1 MVLIAER
8 YYRDEPNWSR
18 AELQRHLALPE
29 DLTAAI
35 LDALVERG
43 LLARSDDFPH
53 RYVPAKAPGVMTV
66 ESVISAFRQGE
77 PSPALDLAP
86 ATQAGAAVD
95 RVMGGLD
102 AAMRRELDGVTVKDL
117 LPAPATERRLD
128 LSPR

>member
-18 AELQRHLALPE
+18 AELQCHLALPE

-35 LDALVERG
+35 LDLLVEGG

-53 RYVPAKAPGVMTV
+53 RYVPAKAPDVMTV
-66 ESVISAFRQGE
+66 ESVIAAFRQGE
-77 PSPALDLAP
+77 PNPALGLAP
-86 ATQAGAAVD
+86 ATDASAAVD

-102 AAMRRELDGVTVKDL
+102 AAFRCELQGMTVKDL
-117 LPAPATERRLD
+117 LPSPATDRRCD
-128 LSPR
+128 LRPP